1 MGTAIFLQ
9 SKWAPLHQKE
19 TRTCA
24 QFLNCSST
32 LSTLALNHP
41 GANIL
46 KQVATKQKSLS
57 ALALAGP
64 KPAPVATRPAT
75 ST

>member
-9 SKWAPLHQKE
+9 SKWAPVHQKE

-24 QFLNCSST
+24 QFLNTSST
-32 LSTLALNHP
+32 IGAQAHIYP
-41 GANIL
+41 GANMFE
-46 KQVATKQKSLS
+46 QVATKPKSLS
-57 ALALAGP
+57 ALALAGL

>member
-9 SKWAPLHQKE
+9 SKWAPVHQKE

-24 QFLNCSST
+24 QFLNYSST
-32 LSTLALNHP
+32 LSALALNHP
-41 GANIL
+41 GANMF
-46 KQVATKQKSLS
+46 KQVATKPKSLS
-57 ALALAGP
+57 ALALAGL
-64 KPAPVATRPAT
+64 KLAPVATRPAT